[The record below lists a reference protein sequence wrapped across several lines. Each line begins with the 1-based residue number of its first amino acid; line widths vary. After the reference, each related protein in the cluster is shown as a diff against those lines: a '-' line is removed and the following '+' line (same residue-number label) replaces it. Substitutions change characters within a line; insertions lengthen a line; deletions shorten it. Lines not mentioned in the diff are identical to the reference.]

1 MWTLFLIIAFNA
13 DPSSNKFNLMEKS
26 ITGGI
31 SSHEIGFFRNKVDC
45 LTEVVALTE
54 MAYKLPL
61 TDFVVTY
68 RCFPTR
74 SEPE

>member
-13 DPSSNKFNLMEKS
+13 NPSSADVNLMEKS
-26 ITGGI
+26 IKGGI

-54 MAYKLPL
+54 MAYKLHT
-61 TDFVVTY
+61 TDYVVTY
-68 RCFPTR
+68 QCFPTR

>member
-13 DPSSNKFNLMEKS
+13 DPYSADARLGVKS

-31 SSHEIGFFRNKVDC
+31 SSHEIGFFRNKADC
-45 LTEVVALTE
+45 MTEVVALTE
-54 MAYKLPL
+54 MVYRLPL
-61 TDFVVTY
+61 TDYVVNY

>member
-13 DPSSNKFNLMEKS
+13 NPFSNDLTLMEKS

-31 SSHEIGFFRNKVDC
+31 SSHEIGFFRSHVDC
-45 LTEVVALTE
+45 MTEVVALTE
-54 MAYKLPL
+54 MAYNIHSGY
-61 TDFVVTY
+61 VVTY
-68 RCFPTR
+68 ECFPTR

>member
-1 MWTLFLIIAFNA
+1 MWTLFLIITFNA
-13 DPSSNKFNLMEKS
+13 NPSSEAVTLGEKS

-31 SSHEIGFFRNKVDC
+31 SSHEIGFFRNRVDC
-45 LTEVVALTE
+45 QDEVVALTE

-61 TDFVVTY
+61 TDYVVNY